1 MDMRNY
7 NKYKAII
14 GIFLL
19 SVMLFS
25 SCKDFLNP
33 EQEINITKDKL
44 YNDWYEYRSIIM
56 GLYGLQAD
64 LVEQLVI
71 MGELRG
77 DLMKITEN
85 ADADMVEIY
94 NFNVS
99 RENKYAQPTN
109 FFKLITAAN
118 SFITVLKTEHPEV
131 MDSKIPVTNYDRLYG
146 EALCMRAWAY
156 FNAVRIY
163 GKVPFLPESLT
174 SIDEVNNFFKTPGTY
189 IDSVHIIYGI
199 DGYNNDTLL
208 NEPITLEKQYYNQ
221 DLIIDYFTNELERNV
236 KSVGVNHFINNNDQ
250 TWEVTVWNVYAWHT
264 LLGLM
269 YLTDGDLAKAA
280 NHFEKVI
287 MINSENYRYQIDGS
301 FGNGNWRN
309 IFTNID
315 LREHIFTV
323 WFNKSYFQQ
332 NLFQNYFEPREPHK
346 YMLKPTRSAVMYW
359 ETTWDNYSL
368 QVNNNQ
374 PWLTRTVFKG
384 MPGDFYR
391 GYGASYA
398 YMQNG
403 VPVSANNIFS
413 MLWLKSENDYRTSSL
428 LVEDA
433 DTVITK
439 YSINKG
445 LFDQDANF
453 IVYRAA
459 GVHLWLS
466 ELYVWWKFEQN
477 GIVREF
483 TSNAVNILNDGS
495 NFNVNNTREQKG
507 VRGRVGFGGATDG
520 IRPGNINYT
529 FHPFTNEVT
538 GYIDVTGNFKGLQ
551 LYLED
556 QIIAERARELAFE
569 GERFYDL
576 MRVAKRRNDP
586 TFLAKRVSEKF
597 PEERRDEMY
606 NYLLNEDNWYIHYFE

>member
-1 MDMRNY
+1 MRNY
-7 NKYKAII
+7 NKYTAII

-19 SVMLFS
+19 SVVLFS

-44 YNDWYEYRSIIM
+44 YDDWYEYRSIVM
-56 GLYGLQAD
+56 GLYGIQAD

-71 MGELRG
+71 LGELRA

-94 NFNVS
+94 NFNPS
-99 RENKYAQPTN
+99 KENKYAQPTN

-131 MDSKIPVTNYDRLYG
+131 LDSKSLITNYHKLYG

-174 SIDEVNNFFKTPGTY
+174 SIDEVNNFLKSPGTY

-199 DGYNNDTLL
+199 DGYKNDTLK
-208 NEPITLEKQYYNQ
+208 NVPIMLEKQYYDQ
-221 DLIIDYFTNELERNV
+221 DLIIDYFTNELEKSV
-236 KSVGVNHFINNNDQ
+236 KAVGVNHFIDNHDQ
-250 TWEVTVWNVYAWHT
+250 TWEVTVWNPYAYHT

-280 NHFEKVI
+280 NHFEFVTKT
-287 MINSENYRYQIDGS
+287 NSENYRYQIDGS
-301 FGNGNWRN
+301 FGNNNWRN

-315 LREHIFTV
+315 LREHIYTI
-323 WFNKSYFQQ
+323 WFKKSYFQQ
-332 NLFQNYFEPREPHK
+332 NQFQEFFEPREPNK
-346 YMLKPTRSAVMYW
+346 YMLKPTRSAILYW
-359 ETTWDNYSL
+359 ETIWDNYTL
-368 QVNNNQ
+368 AVNNSQ
-374 PWLTRTVFKG
+374 PWLTRTTFKG

-398 YMQNG
+398 YVQNG
-403 VPVSANNIFS
+403 VPVTPNNVYG
-413 MLWLKSENDYRTSSL
+413 MLWLKSENDYRTSAL

-433 DTVITK
+433 DTVIYK

-445 LFDQDANF
+445 VFDKDANY

-459 GVHLWLS
+459 GVHLWLA
-466 ELYVWWKFEQN
+466 ELYVWWRFSQN

-495 NFNVNNTREQKG
+495 NYDVNSTRMQRG

-520 IRPGNINYT
+520 IRPGNINYVR
-529 FHPFTNEVT
+529 HPFTNEVT
-538 GYIDVTGNFKGLQ
+538 GYLDLTGNFKGLQ

-556 QIIAERARELAFE
+556 AIIDERARELAFE

-586 TFLAKRVSEKF
+586 SFLAKRVSEKF
-597 PEERRDEMY
+597 PAERRQEIY
-606 NYLLNEDNWYIHYFE
+606 NYLLNEDNWYIKYFE